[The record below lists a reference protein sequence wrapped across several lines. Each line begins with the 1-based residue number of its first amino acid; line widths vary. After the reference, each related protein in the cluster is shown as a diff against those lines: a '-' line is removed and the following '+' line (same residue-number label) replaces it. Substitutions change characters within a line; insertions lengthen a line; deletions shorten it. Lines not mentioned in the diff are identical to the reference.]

1 MSACPDSLLQ
11 LHPMDFAHLPEVL
24 AIERQ
29 SYEFP
34 WSETI
39 FADCLRAGY
48 SAWVLTTKNAK
59 VLAYALLAMG
69 AGEGHVLNVCTAP
82 SHRRLGLARSLLQH
96 LIMIGR
102 AADLQRLLLEVRVS
116 NAQGHA
122 LYASLGFRRIGL
134 RPRYYPGRDARE
146 DAVVLALDLQPPAA
160 DFPHES

>member
-11 LHPMDFAHLPEVL
+11 LHPMGIGHLSQVM

-39 FADCLRAGY
+39 FADCLHAGY
-48 SAWVLTTKNAK
+48 SAWVLTTAEEE

-69 AGEGHVLNVCTAP
+69 AGEAHVLNVCTAP
-82 SHRRLGLARSLLQH
+82 THRRLGLARSLLQH
-96 LIMIGR
+96 LIMISR
-102 AADLQRLLLEVRVS
+102 AADLDRVLLEVRVS
-116 NAQGHA
+116 NTQGRG
-122 LYASLGFRRIGL
+122 LYESLGFRRIGL

-146 DAVVLALDLQPPAA
+146 DAVVLALDLQPAGFEQSA
-160 DFPHES
+160 